1 MRPAPG
7 SVARRHSS
15 VLLREG
21 SACPSRQ
28 PWEEPGRKSD
38 RTRQRLLDAAN
49 RQFRMHGYTAT
60 TAAAIAEEAG
70 VTERTF
76 FRYFPSKAD
85 VLAYNWQVRREVFNH
100 VLTTSQAPDLVD
112 AVGEAMHAFAE
123 TVRVD
128 IEAGVENVP
137 RVLRDR
143 EASTAA
149 MRVLLAVEHD
159 LAVEIAKRVW
169 PLVRG
174 LRSANRGVR
183 DRRRVPSRA
192 ACGCRGRH
200 HQLHHVPRR
209 RRNERPLYSTID
221 DTPRR

>member
-1 MRPAPG
+1 M
-7 SVARRHSS
+7 SVAAA
-15 VLLREG
+15 LG
-21 SACPSRQ
+21 GA
-28 PWEEPGRKSD
+28 GRKSD

-149 MRVLLAVEHD
+149 IRVLLAVEHD
-159 LAVEIAKRVW
+159 LAVEIA
-169 PLVRG
+169 
-174 LRSANRGVR
+174 
-183 DRRRVPSRA
+183 RRVGRSSEDFEVRTAAYATVGVFRA
-192 ACGCRGRH
+192 ALRAVVEVGITSYITSLVDDGMKS
-200 HQLHHVPRR
+200 L
-209 RRNERPLYSTID
+209 RPLYSGIND
-221 DTPRR
+221 APRR

>member
-1 MRPAPG
+1 M
-7 SVARRHSS
+7 SVAAAA
-15 VLLREG
+15 G
-21 SACPSRQ
+21 GAA
-28 PWEEPGRKSD
+28 RKSD

-85 VLAYNWQVRREVFNH
+85 VLAYNWQVRRDVFNH
-100 VLTTSQAPDLVD
+100 VLAASQAPDLVD

-128 IEAGVENVP
+128 IEAGVENVS

-149 MRVLLAVEHD
+149 IRVLLAVEHD
-159 LAVEIAKRVW
+159 LAVEIA
-169 PLVRG
+169 
-174 LRSANRGVR
+174 
-183 DRRRVPSRA
+183 RRVGRSSEDFEVRTAAYATVGVFRA
-192 ACGCRGRH
+192 ALRAVLEVGITSYITSLVDDGMQR
-200 HQLHHVPRR
+200 L
-209 RRNERPLYSTID
+209 RPLFASFD
-221 DTPRR
+221 HLSPR

>member
-1 MRPAPG
+1 M
-7 SVARRHSS
+7 SVAAAA
-15 VLLREG
+15 G
-21 SACPSRQ
+21 GA
-28 PWEEPGRKSD
+28 GRKSD

-49 RQFRMHGYTAT
+49 RQFRMHGYAAT

-100 VLTTSQAPDLVD
+100 VLATSQAPDLVD
-112 AVGEAMHAFAE
+112 VVGEAMHAFAE

-128 IEAGVENVP
+128 IEAGVENVS

-149 MRVLLAVEHD
+149 IRVLLAVEHD
-159 LAVEIAKRVW
+159 LAVEIA
-169 PLVRG
+169 
-174 LRSANRGVR
+174 
-183 DRRRVPSRA
+183 RRVGRSSEDFEVRTAAYATVGVFRA
-192 ACGCRGRH
+192 ALRAVLEVGITSYITSLVDDGMKS
-200 HQLHHVPRR
+200 L
-209 RRNERPLYSTID
+209 RPLYSGIND
-221 DTPRR
+221 ASHR